1 MRIIGGEGG
10 GRRLRAPRGSNTR
23 PTSDRVREALFNILA
38 PRIPESRF
46 LDLFAG
52 SGAVGLEALSRGAA
66 EAVFVEKRPQAAA
79 VIRRNIE
86 HLKLAGRAILY
97 QADVNAFVRDWL
109 PSLGTFDIVYMD
121 PPYKSEYAAGTLR
134 GISRCGLLADR
145 GVVVVESA
153 RTGLP
158 PERVERLVLTKR
170 RSYGDT
176 VLSFY
181 QMEDN

>member
-10 GRRLRAPRGSNTR
+10 GRRLRTPRGSNTR

-38 PRIPESRF
+38 ARIPESRF

-66 EAVFVEKRPQAAA
+66 EAVFVEKRPQAAE

-86 HLKLAGRAILY
+86 HLKLTGQATLY
-97 QADVNAFVRDWL
+97 QADVNAFVNDWS
-109 PSLGTFDIVYMD
+109 PRLGAFDIVFMD
-121 PPYKSEYAAGTLR
+121 PPYESGYAERTLR
-134 GISRCGLLADR
+134 GISRCGLLTDR

-170 RSYGDT
+170 RYYGDT
-176 VLSFY
+176 VLSLY
-181 QMEDN
+181 QMGEN